1 MSALLPSLGRLSHL
15 SRPGSR
21 VVLKIVDTNQDL
33 GPEKMT
39 EELRKVMQII
49 KDEGVTTIVWDDD
62 TPNHKVNSLYQNLE
76 RYGSSIRGEAIT
88 RLLVEL
94 YNKLP
99 HLELIYFKR
108 ENSIDELLPP
118 HPNPYDCLTFPNME
132 PYDCLATVNIEMR
145 KSKVPIDQY
154 PIRGNKYVI
163 AMHNDLTSDE
173 LIDEG
178 YQWIKTVA
186 RVDSIKTYIL

>member
-1 MSALLPSLGRLSHL
+1 MSTLLPSLGRLSHL

-62 TPNHKVNSLYQNLE
+62 TPNHKLYSLFPEHAFRPPSQAL
-76 RYGSSIRGEAIT
+76 T

-108 ENSIDELLPP
+108 VNSIDELFPP
-118 HPNPYDCLTFPNME
+118 HPNPYDCSTFPNMK
-132 PYDCLATVNIEMR
+132 PYDCLATVNTEMR
-145 KSKVPIDQY
+145 KSHTVPIDQY